1 MKINLILH
9 NNKTISNYK
18 TYNVMICKLA
28 ICWITNKVIEMLKI
42 KPYKIKSL
50 SEKEKE
56 TREKLKKHQKKLN
69 NSSHIFKI
77 DNLIILNRKNKTV
90 IQNLN
95 FRINQNPSILDYN
108 PLTKVALILSYKKK
122 EFKLKN

>member
-77 DNLIILNRKNKTV
+77 NNLIILNRKNKTV